1 MAEVFE
7 VSVVNGE
14 GYALFVAAGIYV
26 TLVFSPQVW
35 ASEHETAT
43 APTPPALS
51 PPERQM
57 PLDVVLSVVDQV
69 EPPQLPPAFVQF
81 FEYICHTFQH
91 S

>member
-14 GYALFVAAGIYV
+14 GYALLVPAGIYV
-26 TLVFSPQVW
+26 TLIFSPQVW
-35 ASEHETAT
+35 TSEHDATAT
-43 APTPPALS
+43 PAPPALS

-69 EPPQLPPAFVQF
+69 VPPQLPPAFVQF
-81 FEYICHTFQH
+81 FQDVAHAF
-91 S
+91 